1 MRHEGHAVR
10 GIQHTFHDVAQVL
23 RLGSE
28 IASAMAYLHEMR
40 IVHRDLKPANVLLDA
55 QASEACIAR

>member
-1 MRHEGHAVR
+1 
-10 GIQHTFHDVAQVL
+10 VAQVL